1 MSLGKVINLSAGG
14 VKVGNI
20 ESLFQDDSG
29 KNNSDIKLSMYKNF
43 YIVLILNSKTLVRLK
58 ANFARYEKS
67 PSGTPLYCF
76 KFKDVKD
83 KDIDVISKFIIVEQ
97 INQKKLE
104 REAKCHFTEAIKKKN
119 RK

>member
-20 ESLFQDDSG
+20 EPLFQE
-29 KNNSDIKLSMYKNF
+29 NSEENTSNLKLSMYKHF

-58 ANFARYEKS
+58 ANFARYEK
-67 PSGTPLYCF
+67 TPAGKPIYCF
-76 KFKDVKD
+76 KFYDTHD
-83 KDIDVISKFIIVEQ
+83 RDIDVISKFIIVEQ

-104 REAKCHFTEAIKKKN
+104 KEAKNQFVEAMKKKN
-119 RK
+119 RR